1 MAKAAELLPQIDRSS
16 LPAHI
21 AIIMDGNGRWA
32 RRRGLPRV
40 AGHRAGIS
48 AVREVVE
55 GSAELGIHVLT
66 LYAFSVENWKRP
78 RAEVATLMRLLKE
91 YLNKEL
97 ENIHKNNIRFRT
109 IGRTDE
115 LDPSVQAELEKGIAR
130 TQNNAGM
137 IFNVALNYGGRAEIV
152 DAVNR
157 ILLDGGRD
165 AAARGGVSEQ
175 DFAQYLYTAGQP
187 DPDLL
192 IRTSGELRISN
203 FLLWQI
209 AYAEIWVTDTLW
221 PDFARQHLYE
231 AIIAFQKRERRYGGL
246 EPQLVRSLTWGNGP
260 AGKESYRGVSDGG
273 PDV

>member
-1 MAKAAELLPQIDRSS
+1 VEEARNLLAQIDRSS
-16 LPAHI
+16 LPAHV

-32 RRRGLPRV
+32 RKRGLPRV
-40 AGHRAGIS
+40 AGHRAGIN
-48 AVREVVE
+48 AVRETVE
-55 GSAELGIHVLT
+55 GAAELGIPVLT

-78 RAEVATLMRLLKE
+78 RAEVSTLMQLLKE

-97 ENIHKNNIRFRT
+97 ESIHRNNIIFRT
-109 IGRTDE
+109 IGRTDQ
-115 LDPSVQAELEKGIAR
+115 LDPSVQHELEKGIER
-130 TQNNAGM
+130 TRNNTGM

-157 ILLDGGRD
+157 LLQQNTRRQSDEPLTEAEFSG
-165 AAARGGVSEQ
+165 
-175 DFAQYLYTAGQP
+175 YLYTAGLP

-221 PDFARQHLYE
+221 PDFERRNLYQ
-231 AIIAFQKRERRYGGL
+231 AIISFQKRERRYGGL
-246 EPQLVRSLTWGNGP
+246 VPQLVRDLM
-260 AGKESYRGVSDGG
+260 K
-273 PDV
+273 

>member
-1 MAKAAELLPQIDRSS
+1 MIRSKDMNRGSDLLLQIDRSA
-16 LPAHI
+16 LPSHI

-32 RRRGLPRV
+32 RKRGMPRV
-40 AGHRAGIS
+40 AGHRAGIN

-55 GSAELGIHVLT
+55 GSAELGIGVLT

-78 RAEVATLMRLLKE
+78 PAEISTLMQLLKE
-91 YLNKEL
+91 YLKKEL
-97 ENIHKNNIRFRT
+97 ENIHKNNIRFGT

-115 LDPSVQAELEKGIAR
+115 LDPSVKAEIDKAIAK
-130 TQNNAGM
+130 TNQNTGM
-137 IFNVALNYGGRAEIV
+137 IFNVALNYGGRTEIV

-157 ILLDGGRD
+157 LLRNGGR
-165 AAARGGVSEQ
+165 AAAANGGITEK

-221 PDFARQHLYE
+221 PDFEKRHLYE

-246 EPQLVRSLTWGNGP
+246 EPQLART
-260 AGKESYRGVSDGG
+260 R
-273 PDV
+273 